1 MRNKTKNKNIN
12 KRETIR
18 YDIIDKYIQYE
29 NMISCLKKTKSSE
42 VVISEIKQRHDNFLI
57 LREALSHE
65 LTADIKIGIE
75 VHKNNCDLFS
85 TWIESSEFPN
95 CHLMRFDT
103 KGGAHKLTSP
113 EVPLKDQMIE
123 TPHFHKFEKD
133 GTFQVYRTKDCSFI
147 NNLDLGFPYFCQ
159 ISNTTSPNGNIP
171 NVKIICG
178 GELKFQDQN
187 NDDPNEN
194 ISFA

>member
-1 MRNKTKNKNIN
+1 MRDKTKNKNIN

-18 YDIIDKYIQYE
+18 HDIIDKYIQYE

-65 LTADIKIGIE
+65 LATDIKIGIE

-133 GTFQVYRTKDCSFI
+133 GTFQVYRTQDCPFI

-159 ISNTTSPNGNIP
+159 LSNTTSPNGNIP
-171 NVKIICG
+171 NVKIICE
-178 GELKFQDQN
+178 GELKFQGEN